1 MSASLF
7 ESAELTGPGEVS
19 AAKAGEMAGGEELG
33 ARLAPEL
40 ASAPFFSFPVLGLPV
55 ALPPF

>member
-1 MSASLF
+1 VSASLF

-19 AAKAGEMAGGEELG
+19 TAKAGEMAGSEELG

-40 ASAPFFSFPVLGLPV
+40 ASAPFFSFPVLG
-55 ALPPF
+55 